1 MKSTFDMNFFVHAE
15 EEECF
20 SFSLFLFFFFF
31 LPVRSGAF
39 VIILK
44 VISLHFILEEYKSTQ
59 QETFNSI
66 PIQ

>member
-1 MKSTFDMNFFVHAE
+1 MFFV
-15 EEECF
+15 
-20 SFSLFLFFFFF
+20 FFVLIFFNPTF

-59 QETFNSI
+59 QETFHSI
-66 PIQ
+66 PMQ